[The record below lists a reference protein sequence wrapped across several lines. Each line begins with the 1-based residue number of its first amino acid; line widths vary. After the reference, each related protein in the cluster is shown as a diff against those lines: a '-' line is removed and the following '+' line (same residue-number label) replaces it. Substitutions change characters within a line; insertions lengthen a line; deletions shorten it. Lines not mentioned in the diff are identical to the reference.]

1 MKEEKLAY
9 NKAFIDT
16 VDTLSPVNHR
26 VKIMKEDGNVVIR
39 ANNQASTFCYIITA
53 PEDQF
58 AMPVERLGIIDFT
71 RFKKF
76 YEAMSTKTIEPSLSL
91 GIDDQN
97 EACNIYFRN
106 EGRSDKLTLSAG
118 DCTLDT
124 FKSAFNVLAE
134 HASDAVL
141 DFTEEQINELQRRI
155 SLVGADYIDIS
166 AKDNV
171 LNFCIYSMRSAD
183 RADFPITLETPAVKD
198 VNLKFAAEVL
208 TLLPRGNY
216 KMEIDADGCMNLKQV
231 RDDGIELEI
240 MLLAEG

>member
-26 VKIMKEDGNVVIR
+26 IKITKENGNVVIR

-58 AMPVERLGIIDFT
+58 ALPIERLGIIDFT

-106 EGRSDKLTLSAG
+106 EGRADKLTLSAG

-155 SLVGADYIDIS
+155 
-166 AKDNV
+166 
-171 LNFCIYSMRSAD
+171 IYSMRSAD
-183 RADFPITLETPAVKD
+183 RADFPITLETPAAKD